1 MAGNRRGMAAEHQSQ
16 ERSGSTW
23 WGIVPGL
30 AVISLASVLAAGCA
44 NSRNDAVPSS
54 RHTRHTR
61 STAVATTPT
70 TTTPTTAPA
79 PIAPP
84 PTTPASTGMLSSASP
99 TTPATAPLPPEP
111 LGPGAS
117 GPAVVALQ
125 QRLTS
130 LGYWLGSPDGHFGET
145 TVQAVYALQ
154 KAAGIGRDGLVGPA
168 TSAALSQGVLPH
180 PRSTSGQ
187 VIEVD
192 LQRDLVMLVSN
203 GKLAYVLNT
212 STGGGYRYT
221 DQGTT
226 SVADTP
232 VGQFHIFRQVDGM
245 VTDSLGQLWRPKF
258 FDSGFA
264 VHGDSDVPPYPVS
277 HGCVRVSDEA
287 IDWMWSNN
295 LAPVGT
301 EVWVY

>member
-1 MAGNRRGMAAEHQSQ
+1 MSEECLSQ
-16 ERSGSTW
+16 GGSGSAW
-23 WGIVPGL
+23 WRIAPGV
-30 AVISLASVLAAGCA
+30 AVALASVVAAACA
-44 NSRNDAVPSS
+44 ISHNVAVPSS
-54 RHTRHTR
+54 RQIPST
-61 STAVATTPT
+61 STAPT
-70 TTTPTTAPA
+70 STTTAPA
-79 PIAPP
+79 PPPSTTSPPSGQLSSAPA
-84 PTTPASTGMLSSASP
+84 TTPASAP
-99 TTPATAPLPPEP
+99 VAPAP

-117 GPAVVALQ
+117 GPAVLAVQ

-154 KAAGIGRDGLVGPA
+154 KAAGLSRDGFVGPA

-192 LQRDLVMLVSN
+192 LHRDLMMLVSN
-203 GKLAYVLNT
+203 GKLGYVLNT

-245 VTDSLGQLWRPKF
+245 VTNSLGQLWRPRF
-258 FDSGFA
+258 FDGGFA

-277 HGCVRVSDEA
+277 HGCARISNEA
-287 IDWMWSNN
+287 IDWMWSSD
-295 LAPVGT
+295 LAPIGT

>member
-1 MAGNRRGMAAEHQSQ
+1 
-16 ERSGSTW
+16 
-23 WGIVPGL
+23 
-30 AVISLASVLAAGCA
+30 
-44 NSRNDAVPSS
+44 
-54 RHTRHTR
+54 
-61 STAVATTPT
+61 
-70 TTTPTTAPA
+70 
-79 PIAPP
+79 
-84 PTTPASTGMLSSASP
+84 
-99 TTPATAPLPPEP
+99 
-111 LGPGAS
+111 
-117 GPAVVALQ
+117 LQ

-168 TSAALSQGVLPH
+168 TSAALSQGVIPH

-192 LQRDLVMLVSN
+192 LQRDLLMLVSN
-203 GKLAYVLNT
+203 GKLGYVLNT

-221 DQGTT
+221 DQGTA
-226 SVADTP
+226 SRADTP
-232 VGQFHIFRQVDGM
+232 VGEFHIFRQVDGM

-264 VHGDSDVPPYPVS
+264 VHGDSAVPPYPVS
-277 HGCVRVSDEA
+277 HGCVRVSNEA
-287 IDWMWSNN
+287 IDWIWSNN
-295 LAPVGT
+295 LAPIGT